1 MTINF
6 LPTTLTHIYMKKI
19 DSKLIYQS
27 NIMGEPGIEFSVYL
41 VYEDVTFGVSLK
53 KILVTIN

>member
-1 MTINF
+1 
-6 LPTTLTHIYMKKI
+6 MKKI